1 MRHLSEQEL
10 KEIVAKYVDGEKIAT
25 TSLTITRDNA
35 LGLVDTIGKIFMI
48 DGDFVDDMPE
58 LDGEFLSYGKTIEEY
73 FIDLIPPMDKPDL
86 DSEKYA
92 EALKYYAPANMPTS
106 YSTTLKPKVL
116 PTSVPFND
124 INRAV
129 HNEEQLVK
137 AVTKITKKLSD
148 SETSM
153 IWNMKFQ
160 LLGEACK
167 KCIEAMSTTT
177 TFAVATP
184 YALGTYLKDSDSD
197 ARGIIVKDYK
207 ANNATSW
214 ADAIKKGFIQ
224 QLDLVTTIAKP
235 VDTETGEA
243 FIIQLKKDVKKA
255 KRISSG
261 YSLNG
266 NNIGATS
273 TMKLYILEDLTAY
286 LDVKVEAGAFH
297 QDKVLAPVGVKEVR
311 DFGDADAKIFAILV
325 DTRGVKLHRTYI
337 ATYDNTNGLLGF
349 INYFRHCEY
358 TAFLSRNTFMKVY
371 KEA

>member
-1 MRHLSEQEL
+1 MRHVSEEQL
-10 KEIVAKYVDGEKIAT
+10 KDIVAKYVKGEKIAT

-48 DGDFVDDMPE
+48 DGEFNDGMPE
-58 LDGEFLSYGKTIEEY
+58 LDGEELSYGKTIEEY
-73 FIDLIPPMDKPDL
+73 FIDLIPPMDRPDL

-106 YSTTLKPKVL
+106 YNTTLKPKVL
-116 PTSVPFND
+116 ATSIPFND
-124 INRAV
+124 INKAV
-129 HNEEQLVK
+129 HNEDQLAR
-137 AVTKITKKLSD
+137 AVTKVTKKLSD
-148 SETSM
+148 SE
-153 IWNMKFQ
+153 INMVWDMKLQ
-160 LLGEACK
+160 LLGVACK
-167 KCIEAMSTTT
+167 KCIEAMSTSTA
-177 TFAVATP
+177 FAVASA
-184 YALGTYLKDSDSD
+184 YDLGTYLKDSNSD

-214 ADAIKKGFIQ
+214 SDAVTKGFIQ
-224 QLDLVTTIAKP
+224 ELNLVTEIAKP
-235 VDTETGEA
+235 TDTETGEA
-243 FIIQLKKDVKKA
+243 FIIQLKQDAKKA

-297 QDKVLAPVGVKEVR
+297 QDKILAPVGITEVR
-311 DFGDADAKIFAILV
+311 DFGDADSKIFAILV
-325 DTRGVKLHRTYI
+325 DTRGVKLHRTYN
-337 ATYDNTNGLLGF
+337 ATYDNTNGLIGF